1 MSQGAFLIRPDR
13 PLWRKVKPPLVI
25 GIMVALS
32 VTFYQIGRKDGDSA
46 IEDAKIWMEESK
58 VQMESSKAAQR
69 NLTAERERL
78 AAAILSERQTG
89 RKLGQELATTLKQL
103 DRYEF
108 DLELIRNVM
117 ANAKLKRGLDVH
129 GVDPEA
135 RGRGKRFQ
143 LQHRPRAAVQ

>member
-1 MSQGAFLIRPDR
+1 M
-13 PLWRKVKPPLVI
+13 
-25 GIMVALS
+25 
-32 VTFYQIGRKDGDSA
+32 TFYQIGRKDGDSA
-46 IEDAKIWMEESK
+46 IEDAQIWMEESK

-117 ANAKLKRGLDVH
+117 ANAKLKRRPRRPRR
-129 GVDPEA
+129 DPEA